1 MPRVMERRATL
12 VGAKRHTAAGGGS
25 RWDAEVK
32 KLFCKIQNKAVF
44 VAFGITNEILSYVK
58 QILISS

>member
-1 MPRVMERRATL
+1 MERRATL

-32 KLFCKIQNKAVF
+32 KLFRKIQNNAIF
-44 VAFGITNEILSYVK
+44 ITFGITDEILSDIK
-58 QILISS
+58 KILINS